1 MSRQKNPIREPDS
14 AAKRPTTEEFL
25 VTAARVNRA
34 GADFLRIDVQTA
46 LTFSGIA
53 LQSNSDEDKRRRNR
67 KSARR
72 GYDTI
77 LHLLE
82 KVQLTTGEARS
93 MSRNMTRLKSELRE
107 LGETF

>member
-14 AAKRPTTEEFL
+14 AVKRPTTEEFL
-25 VTAARVNRA
+25 AVGARVNRA

-53 LQSNSDEDKRRRNR
+53 LKSNSDEAKRRRNR

-72 GYDTI
+72 GYDAI
-77 LHLLE
+77 LRLME
-82 KVQLTTGEARS
+82 KVQLTTSEARS
-93 MSRNMTRLKSELRE
+93 MSRNLTRLKSELRE

>member
-1 MSRQKNPIREPDS
+1 MSRQKNPIRETNF
-14 AAKRPTTEEFL
+14 AVKRPTTEEFL
-25 VTAARVNRA
+25 SAAARVNRA
-34 GADFLRIDVQTA
+34 GADFLKIDVQTA

-77 LHLLE
+77 LRLLQ
-82 KVQLTTGEARS
+82 KVQLTAGEARS
-93 MSRNMTRLKSELRE
+93 ISHNMTRLKSELQQ